1 MHGVRTLKE
10 FPLEQRRTWVIALMI
25 ECPLGEALDGC
36 PAAGVR
42 GLPLAEVVE
51 LVGELR
57 EEDLNRI
64 IRHHRQCL
72 DTRERARD
80 GGVEV
85 HRSGS

>member
-1 MHGVRTLKE
+1 MKD
-10 FPLEQRRTWVIALMI
+10 FPVEQRRTWVIALMI

-42 GLPLAEVVE
+42 GLPLDEVVE
-51 LVGELR
+51 LVDVLS

-72 DTRERARD
+72 DAREWS
-80 GGVEV
+80 
-85 HRSGS
+85 RSSCLGMVSGKG